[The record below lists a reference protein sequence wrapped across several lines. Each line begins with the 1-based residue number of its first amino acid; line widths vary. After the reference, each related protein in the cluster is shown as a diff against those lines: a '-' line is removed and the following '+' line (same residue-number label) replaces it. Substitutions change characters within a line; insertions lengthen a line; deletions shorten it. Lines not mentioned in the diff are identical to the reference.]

1 MGEKQVELLL
11 EKAPYLVSMATVD
24 LAKLSPDDFINEYQ
38 NNMISIP
45 APSIE
50 PIVGVIDTLFD
61 KNV

>member
-1 MGEKQVELLL
+1 
-11 EKAPYLVSMATVD
+11 MATVD